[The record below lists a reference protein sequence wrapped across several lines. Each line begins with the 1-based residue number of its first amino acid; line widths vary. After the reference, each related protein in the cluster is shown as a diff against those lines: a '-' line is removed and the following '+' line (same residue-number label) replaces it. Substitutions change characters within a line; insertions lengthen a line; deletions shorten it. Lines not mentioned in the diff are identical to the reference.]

1 MNIGLYK
8 SKPAVPSAGSAS
20 LASRNFGRFFETHPN
35 AKWRGTLCF
44 SRAAH
49 EGQFRKGRQT
59 PPLPYISHPV
69 AVARLVT
76 CFCHDLAM
84 VQAALLHDV
93 IEDTSVKP
101 VQIEN
106 AFGADVL
113 GLVMELTEVAR
124 PEDGNRAARHKI
136 NVAHLAGISAR
147 AKTIK
152 CMDVAHNLHNI
163 VRADPAFAPTYIAE
177 KRDVIATLQGASD
190 PRALKVVQGVWQR
203 AHDAM
208 QAMQESRDAMA
219 MAA

>member
-1 MNIGLYK
+1 MNIAFRK
-8 SKPAVPSAGSAS
+8 TKPAAETHGRTS
-20 LASRNFGRFFETHPN
+20 NTIGRFFETHPN
-35 AKWRGTLCF
+35 AKLRGTLCF

-76 CFCHDLAM
+76 RFSHDLAM

-106 AFGADVL
+106 TFGPDVL

-136 NVAHLAGISAR
+136 NVAHLAGISPR

-163 VRADPAFAPTYIAE
+163 VRADPAFAPTYITE
-177 KRDVIATLQGASD
+177 KRDVIAALHGASD
-190 PRALKVVQGVWQR
+190 PRALQVVQGVWQR
-203 AHDAM
+203 AHDAL